1 MKLFADVLEA
11 EDRIAEL
18 SGNLGYGKISRAL
31 RMAINDTMRKQRTEL
46 RRYVRSTYN
55 IPADKINSINF
66 TPASDFN
73 LQSKLWGSHK
83 PVQFA
88 YFKPVFIGGGLSV
101 RGSYTKKGGLK
112 SKTGKGRANA
122 PGGVTVEIKKGMPV
136 TIPFAFMV
144 GKFDTPFV
152 FARGAYQKGKGFVTA
167 KPRNP
172 INVLSSLSPYG
183 AAFGSKRL
191 PGITTMAETDL
202 SKKAKE
208 YLQKFKDGV
217 IK

>member
-1 MKLFADVLEA
+1 LKLFANVLEA
-11 EDRIAEL
+11 ENSIAEL
-18 SGNLGYGKISRAL
+18 SGNLGYAKISRAL

-46 RRYVRSTYN
+46 RQYVRKTYN
-55 IPADKINSINF
+55 IPSKQINSIDF
-66 TPASDFN
+66 SPASDYN
-73 LQSKLWGSHK
+73 LESKLGGSHK

-88 YFKPVFIGGGLSV
+88 YFKPVFIGAGMSV

-122 PGGVTVEIKKGMPV
+122 PGGVTVEIKKGNPV

-152 FARGAYQKGKGFVTA
+152 FARGGYQKGKGFVTA

-172 INVLSSLSPYG
+172 INILSSLSPYG

-191 PGITTMAETDL
+191 LVLTSKAQVDL
-202 SKKAKE
+202 TKKAKE
-208 YLQKFKDGV
+208 YLQKFKDEV